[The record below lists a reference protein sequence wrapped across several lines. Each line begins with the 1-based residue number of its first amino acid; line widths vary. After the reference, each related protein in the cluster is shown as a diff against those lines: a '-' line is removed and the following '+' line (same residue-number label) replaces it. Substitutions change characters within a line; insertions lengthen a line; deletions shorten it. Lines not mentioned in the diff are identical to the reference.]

1 MNVNME
7 LEKEDARFLY
17 NQLVRHVETMQIE
30 LAHTEQHDLQ
40 HALVRDLERMQRI
53 TGKIDGALKQTH

>member
-1 MNVNME
+1 MNVHMD

-17 NQLVRHVETMQIE
+17 NQLVRHVEAMQSE

-40 HALVRDLERMQRI
+40 HALVRDLERMTRI
-53 TGKIDGALKQTH
+53 TGQIDGVLKQTH